1 MEQVYQLQPVP
12 FIVRP
17 PEEPEQTVLRYRT
30 KTTIAGKDY
39 LLYTPGPQ
47 DETSELVKVK
57 LNEC

>member
-1 MEQVYQLQPVP
+1 MEKEFQLQPVP

-17 PEEPEQTVLRYRT
+17 PEEPEGTVLRYRT

-47 DETSELVKVK
+47 DDTSELVEVK